1 LSGFSFSFLETE
13 LLFLPF
19 CSAQMA
25 SSSPPSPSLL
35 APPEPH
41 AHPHAPRND
50 AALSSAHSSASSSTD
65 NDNDNDEEEITS
77 TSATL
82 GRRGGSEKRKRAASK
97 KIASVSKLDEVERN
111 DDDEDDDED
120 EDDDNDDND
129 AVVAV
134 DDPEDSS
141 TAKALVTPHDLEC
154 AVCTSLLFKPVTT
167 PCGHTF
173 CQPCLARSLDH
184 ATQCPVCRT
193 TVYVMSNS
201 PVNVLLLS
209 IIQRSFP
216 ALYAARAREE
226 ATLAAAQNPSMTGD
240 VLPLFIIDAVVFP
253 GMAFDL
259 HIFEPRYRLML
270 RRALEGSR
278 SFGVVCAR
286 PGNRIAPF
294 GTMVEIVSHQPL
306 PDGRSLIETVGRR
319 RFEIRSVDEVDSYAV
334 GEVAFFDDDDDVSD
348 RATTGATTGADG
360 DAAAAAA
367 GTAAGAGAGGTTTVL
382 SNDELVRQIHM
393 VVQLRSG
400 VARWERVR
408 AAIAA
413 KFGPIPVDP
422 REFGFWFAA
431 TIPFSHDGKLTL
443 LSCRSTRLRLTK
455 ILEFL
460 NAQSSAFPCEVQ

>member
-1 LSGFSFSFLETE
+1 VV
-13 LLFLPF
+13 
-19 CSAQMA
+19 
-25 SSSPPSPSLL
+25 
-35 APPEPH
+35 
-41 AHPHAPRND
+41 
-50 AALSSAHSSASSSTD
+50 
-65 NDNDNDEEEITS
+65 
-77 TSATL
+77 
-82 GRRGGSEKRKRAASK
+82 SK
-97 KIASVSKLDEVERN
+97 KIASVSKLDAERDD
-111 DDDEDDDED
+111 DDDEHDV
-120 EDDDNDDND
+120 
-129 AVVAV
+129 VVADGGGGDDGAHV

-141 TAKALVTPHDLEC
+141 TAKALITPHDLEC

-278 SFGVVCAR
+278 TFGVVCAR

-334 GEVAFFDDDDDVSD
+334 GELAFFDDDDDDASD
-348 RATTGATTGADG
+348 RATTGATTGADS

-367 GTAAGAGAGGTTTVL
+367 ATTTGAAGAAVGGGTAPTVP